1 MRFVQQVT
9 EYTIGMQSYFIT
21 NDVPLP
27 FWDFISLIVG
37 GLGYKAPT
45 WHLPYWLVYL
55 FALIVQFFST
65 LLCPL
70 ATINPTF
77 SPMRVALAGTHQYY
91 SSARAK
97 KDFGYKP
104 VVEFDDVVSRTLEYF
119 SYLKNKGA

>member
-1 MRFVQQVT
+1 MSFVQQVT

-27 FWDFISLIVG
+27 FWDFISCIVV

-55 FALIVQFFST
+55 FALIVQFFCT
-65 LLCPL
+65 LLSPL
-70 ATINPTF
+70 ATIKPTF
-77 SPMRVALAGTHQYY
+77 SPMRVALAGTHHYY
-91 SSARAK
+91 SCARAK

-104 VVEFDDVVSRTLEYF
+104 VVEFDDAVSRTLEYF
-119 SYLKNKGA
+119 SYLKNKGT